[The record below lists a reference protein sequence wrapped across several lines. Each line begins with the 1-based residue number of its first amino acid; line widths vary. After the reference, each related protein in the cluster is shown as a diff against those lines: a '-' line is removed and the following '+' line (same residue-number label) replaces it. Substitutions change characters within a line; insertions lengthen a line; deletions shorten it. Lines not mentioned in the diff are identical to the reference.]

1 MTLCFLFS
9 GTVGNLASRIPHKTV
24 LDCLLAHLGL
34 SPAQYKRVIH
44 DEGKIRV
51 TVFFNTSTIDLGGP
65 ISDTSVPGLYCT
77 DDEAAED
84 TAAIKAVRYIDDMTN
99 TVVRDLN
106 LASSK

>member
-1 MTLCFLFS
+1 MF
-9 GTVGNLASRIPHKTV
+9 RIPHRTV
-24 LDCLLAHLGL
+24 LDSLLAHLGL
-34 SPAQYKRVIH
+34 SPAQYKRVVH
-44 DEGKIRV
+44 EEGKIRV

-84 TAAIKAVRYIDDMTN
+84 TVAIKAVRYIDDMTN

-106 LASSK
+106 LASFK